1 MIARETRRFFRSSPL
16 VSFTGV
22 LLLAVGVG
30 SSAIA
35 VSLLQAFTS
44 PRYPGMRAQG
54 YATIGEGDSDELA
67 MPISWAQFE
76 KLRPERGGAM
86 RMAAYS
92 PAAEAVVVFG
102 DTRKPVRVAAV
113 SGGFFSGFT
122 VPLVTGRD
130 FNPGE
135 AATAGQHEI
144 ILSSPLARLL
154 FGSPNASVGQV
165 VRLGGLP
172 YQVTGVAPRSFSGLF
187 GDTADAWVPAN
198 CVVPLR
204 LNLPTG
210 VPPDMWKYMNSF
222 YVLLASDGLS
232 SAGLAECAPRVL
244 PLRAGGE
251 SALGVAQGISVD
263 WHRDQTLRRWLRLGL
278 GFSLALAFV
287 SCLNVCLLLLARVPL
302 LVEEVRLKKALGAGS
317 RQISMELATGPA
329 VMMLTGLLAA
339 LLLWAAVLLVLVRRS
354 EPEAQLLFG
363 SSSAVF
369 MALACQILLT
379 FAVMLVVAFLPA
391 AMALRSGAVPRMGT
405 TATMDRRILLLMQV
419 PVTVQIS
426 CGIGVSI
433 LAAMIG
439 ASLLGMMRQP
449 LGYDPTH
456 RLVVCLVP
464 TSGTIVFDGASG
476 ASAQFLAIQRVL
488 EQVKALPGVRSA
500 SYVDEA
506 TFDNQ
511 KNVDEV
517 QDEDR
522 PSAPP
527 ISANHVLVTSGYFG
541 TMGSR
546 ILRGRDVAEWSKA
559 HSPREVVV
567 SSMLAG
573 QLFHGTDPV
582 GRAVNVIIPARFGLQ
597 VYKYSAT
604 VVGIV
609 EDGRAAGYGSS
620 PQPTFYEEGHAY
632 SDAMPHL
639 VVYGEETAPSL
650 EAWTKSALAQWMPA
664 MGVMQIYSL
673 SDKVNASLAPERN
686 RALGAFAG
694 SGVMASVALVGLYGS
709 LAFYLRA
716 KRREMAIR
724 MSLGA
729 SPWKIRQMVL
739 VRALRCALAAALLS
753 LPWWF
758 VLGRLSSGDYVGQ
771 VAWSTGRAA
780 IITVLCV
787 AGSVLLAMIPASA
800 AGSIS
805 PAGILK
811 EL

>member
-1 MIARETRRFFRSSPL
+1 
-16 VSFTGV
+16 
-22 LLLAVGVG
+22 
-30 SSAIA
+30 
-35 VSLLQAFTS
+35 
-44 PRYPGMRAQG
+44 
-54 YATIGEGDSDELA
+54 
-67 MPISWAQFE
+67 
-76 KLRPERGGAM
+76 
-86 RMAAYS
+86 
-92 PAAEAVVVFG
+92 
-102 DTRKPVRVAAV
+102 
-113 SGGFFSGFT
+113 
-122 VPLVTGRD
+122 
-130 FNPGE
+130 
-135 AATAGQHEI
+135 
-144 ILSSPLARLL
+144 
-154 FGSPNASVGQV
+154 
-165 VRLGGLP
+165 
-172 YQVTGVAPRSFSGLF
+172 
-187 GDTADAWVPAN
+187 
-198 CVVPLR
+198 
-204 LNLPTG
+204 
-210 VPPDMWKYMNSF
+210 
-222 YVLLASDGLS
+222 
-232 SAGLAECAPRVL
+232 
-244 PLRAGGE
+244 
-251 SALGVAQGISVD
+251 
-263 WHRDQTLRRWLRLGL
+263 
-278 GFSLALAFV
+278 
-287 SCLNVCLLLLARVPL
+287 
-302 LVEEVRLKKALGAGS
+302 
-317 RQISMELATGPA
+317 
-329 VMMLTGLLAA
+329 
-339 LLLWAAVLLVLVRRS
+339 
-354 EPEAQLLFG
+354 
-363 SSSAVF
+363 
-369 MALACQILLT
+369 
-379 FAVMLVVAFLPA
+379 
-391 AMALRSGAVPRMGT
+391 
-405 TATMDRRILLLMQV
+405 
-419 PVTVQIS
+419 
-426 CGIGVSI
+426 
-433 LAAMIG
+433 
-439 ASLLGMMRQP
+439 
-449 LGYDPTH
+449 
-456 RLVVCLVP
+456 
-464 TSGTIVFDGASG
+464 
-476 ASAQFLAIQRVL
+476 
-488 EQVKALPGVRSA
+488 
-500 SYVDEA
+500 
-506 TFDNQ
+506 
-511 KNVDEV
+511 
-517 QDEDR
+517 
-522 PSAPP
+522 
-527 ISANHVLVTSGYFG
+527 
-541 TMGSR
+541 MGSR

-787 AGSVLLAMIPASA
+787 AGSVVLAMIPASA